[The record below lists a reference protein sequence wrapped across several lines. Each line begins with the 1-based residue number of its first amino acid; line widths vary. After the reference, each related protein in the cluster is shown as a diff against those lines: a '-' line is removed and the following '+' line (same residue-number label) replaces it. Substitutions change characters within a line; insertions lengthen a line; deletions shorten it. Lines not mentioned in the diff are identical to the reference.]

1 MAIFEILET
10 SKTDNW
16 RAYLQYLPLDQQ
28 DIYYAPEYYKL
39 YEEIN
44 DGKAKCFVFQKDND
58 TIMYPFLINSINY
71 LGYDLDKEY
80 YDIQGA
86 YGYNGFIAST
96 KSDNILSEFH
106 EAFSSYCKDNN
117 IIAEFTRFHPLL
129 KNERY
134 ANKGM
139 TIIKDRETVFID
151 LTKTYSDIWE
161 AEYASK
167 NRNMIRKAVKLGYKI
182 EILESPEEKDLNTF
196 IDIYYYSMNMA
207 NADKYYFFDKEY
219 FRNIFKYLKGKAYL
233 FNVLDNESQVVCSSI
248 FLRYGDYFHYHFSGR
263 NQKADNSTNNFL
275 LDRAVNF
282 AQNTGAKYFHL
293 GGGRSTKTDDSLL
306 KFKKS
311 FSKETL
317 AFYIGKKIRNQSIY
331 DQVVAQWADKY
342 PDKIDKYKNHL
353 LKYRY
358 CT

>member
-1 MAIFEILET
+1 MGTFSILT
-10 SKTDNW
+10 TNDDVKWNALLAT
-16 RAYLQYLPLDQQ
+16 LPIDQQ
-28 DIYYAPEYYKL
+28 DIYFSPEYYKL
-39 YEEIN
+39 YEEID

-58 TIMYPFLINSINY
+58 LIMYPFLINSINC
-71 LGYDLDKEY
+71 LGYDLDKDY
-80 YDIQGA
+80 HDIQGA
-86 YGYNGFIAST
+86 YGYNGIVTSTASE
-96 KSDNILSEFH
+96 NILSEFH
-106 EAFSSYCKDNN
+106 KAFSSYCNDNN
-117 IIAEFTRFHPLL
+117 IIAEFTRFHPIL

-134 ANKGM
+134 ANNC
-139 TIIKDRETVFID
+139 TTVIKDRETVFID
-151 LTKTYSDIWE
+151 LANAYSDIWE
-161 AEYASK
+161 EEYSSK
-167 NRNMIRKAVKLGYKI
+167 NRNMIRKSVKLGYKI

-196 IDIYYYSMNMA
+196 IDIYYYSMNMT
-207 NADKYYFFDKEY
+207 NAEKYYFFDKEY

-233 FNVLDNESQVVCSSI
+233 FNVLDNESHVVCSSI

-317 AFYIGKKIRNQSIY
+317 AFYIGKKIHNQPIY
-331 DQVVAQWADKY
+331 DQVVAQWNNKY
-342 PDKIDKYKNHL
+342 PEKIEKYKNHL

-358 CT
+358 